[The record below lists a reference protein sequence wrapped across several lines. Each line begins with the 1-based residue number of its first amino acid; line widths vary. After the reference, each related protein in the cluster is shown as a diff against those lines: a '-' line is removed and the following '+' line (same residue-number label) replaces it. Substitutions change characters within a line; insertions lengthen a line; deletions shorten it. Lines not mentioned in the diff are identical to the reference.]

1 MAYRIIAEL
10 KCGANSLLHRFAP
23 LCFPCPPTTQRRFH
37 TLSPFLFMPCAAKHS
52 APLFRPASKNAAE
65 VRKQSRQ
72 CAATHAKFPFFEHTF
87 SHVQKTHG
95 LSRKIQGTY
104 FKISALYFKIYGLY
118 FLQDALCVFALSE
131 RVKKQRKI
139 PSKIW
144 LCFSRNGIRT
154 EQCVVCRNA
163 SASSEWRSG
172 MPPGNNKT
180 TGRKCLLIRPVVRYC
195 F

>member
-1 MAYRIIAEL
+1 MARESFRA
-10 KCGANSLLHRFAP
+10 
-23 LCFPCPPTTQRRFH
+23 
-37 TLSPFLFMPCAAKHS
+37 
-52 APLFRPASKNAAE
+52 LFRRAE
-65 VRKQSRQ
+65 KRHFCGFVS
-72 CAATHAKFPFFEHTF
+72 CCF
-87 SHVQKTHG
+87 SGGPKR
-95 LSRKIQGTY
+95 RKIQGIY
-104 FKISALYFKIYGLY
+104 FEISALYFKIYGLY